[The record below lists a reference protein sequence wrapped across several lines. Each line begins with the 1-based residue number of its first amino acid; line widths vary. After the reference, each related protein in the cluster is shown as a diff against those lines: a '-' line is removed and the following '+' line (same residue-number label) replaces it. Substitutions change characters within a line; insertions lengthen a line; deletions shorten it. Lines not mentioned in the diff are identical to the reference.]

1 MTYFFVFCHSER
13 SEESHNLSEEY
24 ILRTFSVGYFACAQY
39 DVLFAFPEGESEV
52 GFTVFAREHSDRGKL
67 PGGWFSAKYIFRTFS
82 VGYFACAQYDVLF
95 AFPEGES
102 EVGFTVF
109 AREHSDR
116 GKLPGGWFSAKY
128 IFRTFS
134 VRYFANAQYDVLF
147 AFSFGESGLQAQR
160 SKTIGDKS
168 VR

>member
-24 ILRTFSVGYFACAQY
+24 ILRTFSVGYFA
-39 DVLFAFPEGESEV
+39 
-52 GFTVFAREHSDRGKL
+52 
-67 PGGWFSAKYIFRTFS
+67 
-82 VGYFACAQYDVLF
+82 
-95 AFPEGES
+95 
-102 EVGFTVF
+102 
-109 AREHSDR
+109 
-116 GKLPGGWFSAKY
+116 
-128 IFRTFS
+128 
-134 VRYFANAQYDVLF
+134 NAQYDVLF